1 MGDVTHYAGDQCP
14 GGHYEE
20 TTVSEAAKNS
30 YLHFDGMA
38 WPNPDD
44 PALIEWRLRYGSPD
58 EVRMVAASFVAA
70 YKQLVADPVRRR
82 NGKVAGIR
90 AAAEAVRDY
99 RGDDDE

>member
-20 TTVSEAAKNS
+20 TDVSEAAKNS
-30 YLHFDGMA
+30 YLHFDGMS

-58 EVRMVAASFVAA
+58 EVAWSLPRSW
-70 YKQLVADPVRRR
+70 LRTSSSSRTP
-82 NGKVAGIR
+82 
-90 AAAEAVRDY
+90 
-99 RGDDDE
+99 

>member
-1 MGDVTHYAGDQCP
+1 MRAVTHYVGDQCP

-20 TTVSEAAKNS
+20 TTVSETAKNS

-44 PALIEWRLRYGSPD
+44 PALIEWQLRYGSPA

-90 AAAEAVRDY
+90 AAAETARDY
-99 RGDDDE
+99 RGDNDE

>member
-1 MGDVTHYAGDQCP
+1 MGDVTHYAGDQRP

-20 TTVSEAAKNS
+20 TDVSEAAKNS
-30 YLHFDGMA
+30 YLHFDGMS

-44 PALIEWRLRYGSPD
+44 PALVEWRLRYGSPD

-70 YKQLVADPVRRR
+70 YKQLVEDPVRRR
-82 NGKVAGIR
+82 NEKVAGIR

-99 RGDDDE
+99 RGDNDE

>member
-1 MGDVTHYAGDQCP
+1 MS
-14 GGHYEE
+14 E
-20 TTVSEAAKNS
+20 TAKNS

-44 PALIEWRLRYGSPD
+44 PALIEWQLRYGSPA

-70 YKQLVADPVRRR
+70 YKQLVEDPVRRR
-82 NGKVAGIR
+82 NEKVAGIR
-90 AAAEAVRDY
+90 AAAEVVRDY